1 MAYYCIRSCTN
12 YYEHEPITINM
23 HVYVILQILGK
34 TKKKGRDNVTY
45 WLLTCICAKGT

>member
-34 TKKKGRDNVTY
+34 TKKKEEIMSLIGY
-45 WLLTCICAKGT
+45 